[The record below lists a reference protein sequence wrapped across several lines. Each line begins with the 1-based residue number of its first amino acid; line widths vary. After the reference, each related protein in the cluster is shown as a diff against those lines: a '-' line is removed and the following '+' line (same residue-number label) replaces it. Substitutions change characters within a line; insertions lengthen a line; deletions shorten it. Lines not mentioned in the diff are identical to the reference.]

1 MSSCFINQDD
11 NVCVQKYVNKLH
23 NSLHFLC
30 LLICLIG
37 KAHTRL
43 YSPNRQSNKISKPGK
58 ICTISFSLSVC
69 VYEMKFSAF
78 FSLLLLNL
86 WWAFFLQF
94 FCWDFLCMC
103 VCGFMVFHI
112 KRAKA
117 RNDIKTKKK
126 RRCIETLASRWEM
139 ARNRQTHTH
148 NFVYTHKNVINFIW
162 MPINRIMANKKL
174 WKF

>member
-103 VCGFMVFHI
+103 VCGFMAFHI
-112 KRAKA
+112 KRA

-126 RRCIETLASRWEM
+126 DDASRHSQVGGKWH
-139 ARNRQTHTH
+139 AIDRHIHTIL
-148 NFVYTHKNVINFIW
+148 YTLTKMWLISFGCQLIV
-162 MPINRIMANKKL
+162 
-174 WKF
+174 